1 MILKC
6 DECNIEPKNII
17 SLNRHVQNFPDDL
30 RLSRLNKCEYVT
42 RTLQGLKN
50 HRENPHDSLL
60 YKFIDCRLRPKM
72 QPPKKTKNIYYK
84 PTTNDTT
91 SCHT

>member
-6 DECNIEPKNII
+6 DECNTEPKNII
-17 SLNRHVQNFPDDL
+17 SLNRHVKNFLDYL
-30 RLSRLNKCEYVT
+30 RLSSLNKCDYVT

-60 YKFIDCRLRPKM
+60 YRCI
-72 QPPKKTKNIYYK
+72 KN
-84 PTTNDTT
+84 
-91 SCHT
+91 